1 MFTLLGLVVVFAGIL
16 GGYMWAGG
24 PLHVLVQPAELAIIG
39 GAAAGTLLV
48 AAPGRMRGRLAAAL
62 RKAFQ
67 NSAPT
72 RNDYLDLLRLQYE
85 VFSFLRK
92 HGAVVLDEH
101 LRDVERSPLFAK
113 YPSFLARRQA
123 VDFFRD
129 ALQQIVNGTASAEEL
144 DVLLET
150 EMDTQ
155 HEEAAIPVSLIQR
168 TGDSLPGLGIVA
180 AVLGIVITMGSLD
193 ATPKEIGQ
201 NVGAALVGTF
211 LGILLCYGVF
221 QPVATNIE
229 LQEIASSR
237 YLRCIKEGVV
247 ASLRGTAPIIVV
259 EFARR
264 TIFSDE
270 RPSAEETEA
279 ACRAVKA
286 ATA

>member
-1 MFTLLGLVVVFAGIL
+1 MPTFIGLLIVFAGIF
-16 GGYMWAGG
+16 GGYVWAGG

-39 GAAAGTLLV
+39 GAATGTLLV
-48 AAPGRMRGRLAAAL
+48 AAPGRMRGRLFAAL
-62 RKAFQ
+62 RKAFT
-67 NSAPT
+67 NVAPT
-72 RNDYLDLLRLQYE
+72 KSDYLELLQLQYE

-92 HGAVVLDEH
+92 HGAVQLDDH
-101 LRDVERSPLFAK
+101 LRDVRASSIFRK
-113 YPSFLARRQA
+113 YPSFLRRPLA

-129 ALQQIVNGTASAEEL
+129 ALQQIVNGTASAEDL

-180 AVLGIVITMGSLD
+180 AVLGIVIAMGSLD
-193 ATPKEIGQ
+193 ASPKEIGH

-211 LGILLCYGVF
+211 LGILLCYGIF
-221 QPVATNIE
+221 QPMATNLE
-229 LQEIASSR
+229 LQEVANGR

-247 ASLRGTAPIIVV
+247 ASLRGTAPIVV
-259 EFARR
+259 IEFARR
-264 TIFSDE
+264 VIFSDE
-270 RPSAEETEA
+270 RPSAAEAEA

-286 ATA
+286 SLV

>member
-1 MFTLLGLVVVFAGIL
+1 MPTFIGLLIVFAGIF
-16 GGYMWAGG
+16 GGYVWAGG

-39 GAAAGTLLV
+39 GAATGTLLV
-48 AAPGRMRGRLAAAL
+48 AAPGRMRGRLFAAL
-62 RKAFQ
+62 RKAFT
-67 NSAPT
+67 NVAPT
-72 RNDYLDLLRLQYE
+72 KSDYLELLQLQYE

-92 HGAVVLDEH
+92 HGAVQLDDH
-101 LRDVERSPLFAK
+101 LRDVCASSIFRK
-113 YPSFLARRQA
+113 YPSFLRRPLA

-129 ALQQIVNGTASAEEL
+129 ALQQIVNGTASAEDL

-180 AVLGIVITMGSLD
+180 AVLGIVIAMGSLD
-193 ATPKEIGQ
+193 ASPKEIGH

-211 LGILLCYGVF
+211 LGILLCYGIF
-221 QPVATNIE
+221 QPMATNLE
-229 LQEIASSR
+229 LQEVANGR

-247 ASLRGTAPIIVV
+247 ASLRGTAPIVV
-259 EFARR
+259 IEFARR
-264 TIFSDE
+264 VIFSDE
-270 RPSAEETEA
+270 RPSAAEAEA

-286 ATA
+286 SLV